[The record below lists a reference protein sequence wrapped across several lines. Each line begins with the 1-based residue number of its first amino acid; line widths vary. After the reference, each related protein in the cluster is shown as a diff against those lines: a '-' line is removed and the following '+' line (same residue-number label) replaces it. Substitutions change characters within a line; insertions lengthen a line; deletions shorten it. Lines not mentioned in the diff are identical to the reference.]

1 MDLLKAFNCI
11 LNDLLRAK
19 MEMYGFSKDF
29 FTFLLFI
36 SLLEASKTICN
47 INKVHSIQILL
58 SHVPQGSIV
67 GPQPFNRFRNDLF
80 HITKYTELLNFA
92 DENTIVIFSYKL
104 LLDNHEI
111 DLVNFGLL
119 INISFIF
126 TK

>member
-1 MDLLKAFNCI
+1 MASV
-11 LNDLLRAK
+11 R
-19 MEMYGFSKDF
+19 
-29 FTFLLFI
+29 TFLLSYFFI

-47 INKVHSIQILL
+47 INKVHSMQILL
-58 SHVPQGSIV
+58 LHVPQGSIV

-80 HITKYTELLNFA
+80 ITKYTELLNFA

>member
-1 MDLLKAFNCI
+1 MASVRTILLSYF
-11 LNDLLRAK
+11 
-19 MEMYGFSKDF
+19 
-29 FTFLLFI
+29 FI

-47 INKVHSIQILL
+47 INKAHSMQILL
-58 SHVPQGSIV
+58 LRVPQGSIV